1 MVTVRNAGAAD
12 KKFKMMEEE
21 FSMDTFKG
29 VRETIQ
35 TEITDS
41 FSTCFGSTIYQPI
54 QVSSLD
60 EDL

>member
-29 VRETIQ
+29 RKQIHL
-35 TEITDS
+35 
-41 FSTCFGSTIYQPI
+41 FSL
-54 QVSSLD
+54 SLAGPSAVVIG
-60 EDL
+60 LASHLLCIR